1 MGYWTAKV
9 GLRTQPVFVM
19 LYLWENAKISCS
31 NNQVKSQLR
40 EPNSVMQ
47 GLYEP
52 SSLRNAEHREDPGKQ
67 NANEKEVVYSEN
79 FTLFSDGMKSPIP
92 QILSLK
98 NLTPVSPGLTGLQ
111 QPMPTSL
118 TPGLHVTQ
126 ENHGDSDKRFLQ
138 SGTL

>member
-1 MGYWTAKV
+1 
-9 GLRTQPVFVM
+9 
-19 LYLWENAKISCS
+19 
-31 NNQVKSQLR
+31 
-40 EPNSVMQ
+40 MQ

-138 SGTL
+138 SGTLWQQSWKSGLFLVKSNVEHSAWNMVVHQ